1 MKYTAPELH
10 LNEIHDLSMKP

>member
-10 LNEIHDLSMKP
+10 LNEIHDLSLKP